1 MNLEYL
7 FGDIQPD
14 GANLHVGV
22 LSHVMWNNRLIH
34 SGTLRCRIER
44 RRPYH
49 LIRRFFRMRIRS
61 VGYGVVEPGSLPT
74 LTGVPRG
81 SSCLG

>member
-1 MNLEYL
+1 
-7 FGDIQPD
+7 
-14 GANLHVGV
+14 
-22 LSHVMWNNRLIH
+22 
-34 SGTLRCRIER
+34 
-44 RRPYH
+44 
-49 LIRRFFRMRIRS
+49 MRIRS